1 MSVRRLAILVTVL
14 AAGCGRCGGAS
25 SGSADP
31 GSRTI
36 ALVHG
41 EPITGEA
48 VRRELAQSIGGDATM
63 EGDPAVARRRVLEDL
78 IERALLLQEARAR
91 SIVVG
96 EDQVERSFLRIRS
109 EYPGSHFDDL
119 LAKERL
125 SQSEL
130 RARLKEQL
138 TIEKLFH
145 DEVFP
150 QLRVTDAEVERY
162 YTDHVADFQAPESV
176 RVSQIVVAARGEAA
190 SVRDRL
196 RRDPKAFADLAR
208 RQSIAPEGKNG
219 GDLGYIV
226 RGAGYPE
233 VFDLCFS
240 LPRDV
245 VSEVTPSPYGF
256 HLFKVTDK
264 KPAQRQTL
272 EQVRG
277 QILERLGRAKRARA
291 QVEYLATL
299 RKRTP
304 IEIDEKALATVT
316 P

>member
-1 MSVRRLAILVTVL
+1 MRARALAVLATVL
-14 AAGCGRCGGAS
+14 AAACGRCGGAAS
-25 SGSADP
+25 RSADP
-31 GSRTI
+31 GARTV
-36 ALVHG
+36 ALVNG
-41 EPITGEA
+41 QPITAEA
-48 VRRELAQSIGGDATM
+48 IRRELDQSIGGSATM

-78 IERALLLQEARAR
+78 VDRALLLQEARTR

-162 YTDHVADFQAPESV
+162 YTDHAAEFQAPEAV
-176 RVSQIVVAARGEAA
+176 RVSQIVVATREEAA

-196 RRDPKAFADLAR
+196 RRDPQGFADLAR
-208 RQSIAPEGKNG
+208 RTSIAPEGRNG

-226 RGAGYPE
+226 RGAGFPE

-240 LPRDV
+240 LPKNV
-245 VSEVTPSPYGF
+245 VSDVTPSPYGF

-264 KPAQRQTL
+264 RPAQRQTL

-277 QILERLGRAKRARA
+277 QILERLNREKRARA
-291 QVEYLATL
+291 QVDYLATL

-304 IEIDEKALATVT
+304 IEIDEKALATVN

>member
-1 MSVRRLAILVTVL
+1 MRRGLAIVAVVL
-14 AAGCGRCGGAS
+14 AAGCGRCGGGAS
-25 SGSADP
+25 SRRGELSGRAV
-31 GSRTI
+31 
-36 ALVHG
+36 ALVNG
-41 EPITGEA
+41 EPVTAEA
-48 VRRELAQSIGGDATM
+48 LHRELAQSFGGEATI
-63 EGDPAVARRRVLEDL
+63 EGDPAIARRRVLDNL
-78 IERALLLQEARAR
+78 IDRALLLQEARAR

-138 TIEKLFH
+138 AIEKLFH

-150 QLRVTDAEVERY
+150 QLRVTDGEVERH
-162 YTDHVADFQAPESV
+162 YTEHVAEFQAPEMV
-176 RVSQIVVAARGEAA
+176 RVSQIVVATRDEA
-190 SVRDRL
+190 VQLRDRL
-196 RRDPKAFADLAR
+196 RRESSSFSDLAR
-208 RQSIAPEGKNG
+208 RLSVAPEGRNG
-219 GDLGYIV
+219 GDLGYIA
-226 RGAGYPE
+226 RGGGFPE

-240 LPRDV
+240 LPKNV
-245 VSEVTPSPYGF
+245 ISEVTPSPYGF
-256 HLFKVTDK
+256 HLFKVTDR

-277 QILERLGRAKRARA
+277 QILERLLREKRARA
-291 QVEYLATL
+291 QVDYLATL

-304 IEIDEKALATVT
+304 IQIDEAALASVN

>member
-1 MSVRRLAILVTVL
+1 M
-14 AAGCGRCGGAS
+14 
-25 SGSADP
+25 
-31 GSRTI
+31 
-36 ALVHG
+36 
-41 EPITGEA
+41 
-48 VRRELAQSIGGDATM
+48 
-63 EGDPAVARRRVLEDL
+63 
-78 IERALLLQEARAR
+78 ERA
-91 SIVVG
+91 
-96 EDQVERSFLRIRS
+96 FLRVRS

-162 YTDHVADFQAPESV
+162 FTDHAAEFQEPEMV
-176 RVSQIVVAARGEAA
+176 RVSQIVVATRGEAA
-190 SVRDRL
+190 LARDRL
-196 RRDPKAFADLAR
+196 RREPQNFADLAR
-208 RQSIAPEGKNG
+208 RLSIAPEGRNG

-226 RGAGYPE
+226 RGGGFPE
-233 VFDLCFS
+233 VFDLCFT
-240 LPRDV
+240 LPRNV
-245 VSEVTPSPYGF
+245 VSDVTPSPYGF

-277 QILERLGRAKRARA
+277 QILERLSREKRARA

-299 RKRTP
+299 RKRAT

>member
-1 MSVRRLAILVTVL
+1 MRLRQLLLVALTI
-14 AAGCGRCGGAS
+14 AGCGRCGGAS
-25 SGSADP
+25 SRSADP
-31 GSRTI
+31 ATRTV
-36 ALVHG
+36 ALVQG
-41 EPITGEA
+41 VPISAEA
-48 VRRELAQSIGGDATM
+48 VRRELSQSIGGNATI
-63 EGDPAVARRRVLEDL
+63 EGDPGVARRRVLDDL
-78 IERALLLQEARAR
+78 IDRALLLQEARAR
-91 SIVVG
+91 AIVVG
-96 EDQVERSFLRIRS
+96 EDQVERAFLRIRS

-150 QLRVTDAEVERY
+150 QIRVTDAEVERHY
-162 YTDHVADFQAPESV
+162 AENAAEFQAPESV
-176 RVSQIVVAARGEAA
+176 RVSQIVLATREEAIQL
-190 SVRDRL
+190 RDRL
-196 RRDPKAFADLAR
+196 RREPQSFADLAR
-208 RQSIAPEGKNG
+208 RLSIAPEGRNG

-226 RGAGYPE
+226 RGGGFPE
-233 VFDLCFS
+233 VFDLCFT
-240 LPRDV
+240 LPKNVLSD
-245 VSEVTPSPYGF
+245 VTPSPYGF

-277 QILERLGRAKRARA
+277 QILERLSREKRAKA
-291 QVEYLATL
+291 QIDYLATL
-299 RKRTP
+299 RKRAP

>member
-1 MSVRRLAILVTVL
+1 MSPRGLALLATVL

-25 SGSADP
+25 SGPADP
-31 GSRTI
+31 SSVTV

-48 VRRELAQSIGGDATM
+48 VRRELAQSFAGNATI
-63 EGDPAVARRRVLEDL
+63 EGDPAIARRRVLDDL
-78 IERALLLQEARAR
+78 IDRALLLQEARAR

-96 EDQVERSFLRIRS
+96 EDQVERALLRVRS

-150 QLRVTDAEVERY
+150 QIRVTDAEVERH
-162 YTDHVADFQAPESV
+162 YTEHAAEFQAQETV
-176 RVSQIVVAARGEAA
+176 RVSQIVVATREEAA
-190 SVRDRL
+190 QLRDRL
-196 RRDPKAFADLAR
+196 RREPQNFADIAR
-208 RQSIAPEGKNG
+208 RLSIAPEGKNG

-226 RGAGYPE
+226 RGGGFPE

-240 LPRDV
+240 LPRNVLSD
-245 VSEVTPSPYGF
+245 VTPSPYGF
-256 HLFKVTDK
+256 HLFKVTDR

-277 QILERLGRAKRARA
+277 QILERLGREKRARA
-291 QVEYLATL
+291 QADYLATL
-299 RKRTP
+299 RKRAP
-304 IEIDEKALATVT
+304 IEVHEKALATVN

>member
-1 MSVRRLAILVTVL
+1 VRRALAIAAAVL
-14 AAGCGRCGGAS
+14 AAACGRCGGTAS
-25 SGSADP
+25 RGTDP
-31 GSRTI
+31 ATLAV
-36 ALVHG
+36 ALVQG
-41 EPITGEA
+41 EPISA
-48 VRRELAQSIGGDATM
+48 AALRRELAQSFGGTATL
-63 EGDPAVARRRVLEDL
+63 EGDPAVARRRVLDNL
-78 IERALLLQEARAR
+78 VDRALLLQEARAR
-91 SIVVG
+91 SVVVG
-96 EDQVERSFLRIRS
+96 EDQVERAFLRVRS

-150 QLRVTDAEVERY
+150 QLRVTDAEVERH
-162 YTDHVADFQAPESV
+162 YTEHVAEYQAPETV
-176 RVSQIVVAARGEAA
+176 RVSQIVLATREEAA
-190 SVRDRL
+190 QLRDRL
-196 RRDPKAFADLAR
+196 RREPQAFADLAR
-208 RQSIAPEGKNG
+208 RLSVAPEGRNG

-226 RGAGYPE
+226 RGGGFPE

-240 LPRDV
+240 LPKNV
-245 VSEVTPSPYGF
+245 VSDVTPSPYGF
-256 HLFKVTDK
+256 HLFKVTDRK
-264 KPAQRQTL
+264 AAQRQTL

-277 QILERLGRAKRARA
+277 QILERLGREKRAKA
-291 QVEYLATL
+291 QAEYLVTL
-299 RKRTP
+299 RKRAR

>member
-1 MSVRRLAILVTVL
+1 LSARGLAILATVL

-25 SGSADP
+25 SRSAEP
-31 GSRTI
+31 GSRTV
-36 ALVHG
+36 ALVQG
-41 EPITGEA
+41 EPITTEA
-48 VRRELAQSIGGDATM
+48 VHRELAQAIGGTATM

-78 IERALLLQEARAR
+78 VDHALLLQEARAR

-96 EDQVERSFLRIRS
+96 EDQVERAFLRVRS

-119 LAKERL
+119 LSKERV

-162 YTDHVADFQAPESV
+162 FTDHATEFQAPEMV
-176 RVSQIVVAARGEAA
+176 RVSQIVVATRDEAA
-190 SVRDRL
+190 QLRDRL
-196 RRDPKAFADLAR
+196 RREPQNFADLAR
-208 RQSIAPEGKNG
+208 RLSIAPEGKNG
-219 GDLGYIV
+219 GDLGFIV
-226 RGAGYPE
+226 RGGGFPE
-233 VFDLCFS
+233 VFDLCFT
-240 LPRDV
+240 LPRNV
-245 VSEVTPSPYGF
+245 VSDVTPSPYGF

-277 QILERLGRAKRARA
+277 QILERLSREKRARA
-291 QVEYLATL
+291 QVEYLSTL
-299 RKRTP
+299 RKRAS

>member
-1 MSVRRLAILVTVL
+1 MRLGLVISAAVL
-14 AAGCGRCGGAS
+14 AAACGRCGGGS
-25 SGSADP
+25 SRSADP
-31 GSRTI
+31 GGRI
-36 ALVHG
+36 VALVHG

-48 VRRELAQSIGGDATM
+48 VRRELSQSFEGNATM
-63 EGDPAVARRRVLEDL
+63 EGSPDLARRRILDDL
-78 IERALLLQEARAR
+78 VDRALLLQEARAR

-96 EDQVERSFLRIRS
+96 EDQVERAFLRVRS

-150 QLRVTDAEVERY
+150 QIRVTDAEVERH
-162 YTDHVADFQAPESV
+162 YTEHVSEFQAPEMV
-176 RVSQIVVAARGEAA
+176 RVSQIVVAAREEAA
-190 SVRDRL
+190 QLRERL
-196 RRDPKAFADLAR
+196 RREPQSFPELAR
-208 RQSIAPEGKNG
+208 RLSIAPEGRSG
-219 GDLGYIV
+219 GDLGYIA
-226 RGAGYPE
+226 RGAGFPE

-240 LPRDV
+240 LPRNV
-245 VSEVTPSPYGF
+245 VSDVTPSPYGF

-277 QILERLGRAKRARA
+277 QIVERLAREKRARA
-291 QVEYLATL
+291 QVEYLAAL
-299 RKRTP
+299 RKRSK
-304 IEIDEKALATVT
+304 IEIDEKALSTVT

>member
-1 MSVRRLAILVTVL
+1 MVAVVL
-14 AAGCGRCGGAS
+14 AAGCGRCGGAAS
-25 SGSADP
+25 RTADP
-31 GSRTI
+31 ATRTV

-41 EPITGEA
+41 EPITAEA
-48 VRRELAQSIGGDATM
+48 VRRELAQSFEGSATM
-63 EGDPAVARRRVLEDL
+63 VGDPAIARRRVLDDL
-78 IERALLLQEARAR
+78 VDRALLLQEARAR

-96 EDQVERSFLRIRS
+96 EDQVERAFLRVRS

-150 QLRVTDAEVERY
+150 QLRVTDAEVERH
-162 YTDHVADFQAPESV
+162 YTEHVAEFQAPETV
-176 RVSQIVVAARGEAA
+176 RVSQIVLATRDEA
-190 SVRDRL
+190 VQLRERL
-196 RRDPKAFADLAR
+196 RREPQSFADLAR
-208 RQSIAPEGKNG
+208 RLSIAPEGRSG

-226 RGAGYPE
+226 RGGGFPE

-240 LPRDV
+240 LPRNVLSD
-245 VSEVTPSPYGF
+245 VTPSPYGF
-256 HLFKVTDK
+256 HLFKVTDR

-277 QILERLGRAKRARA
+277 QILERLAREKRARA
-291 QVEYLATL
+291 QVDYLATL
-299 RKRTP
+299 RKRTA
-304 IEIDEKALATVT
+304 IEVDERALATVT

>member
-1 MSVRRLAILVTVL
+1 MRRGIVIAAAAL
-14 AAGCGRCGGAS
+14 AAACGRCGGAS
-25 SGSADP
+25 SRNADP
-31 GSRTI
+31 ATRTV
-36 ALVHG
+36 ALVQG

-48 VRRELAQSIGGDATM
+48 VRRELAQSFEGAATL
-63 EGDPAVARRRVLEDL
+63 EGSPEVARKRILDDL
-78 IERALLLQEARAR
+78 VDRTLLLQEARAR

-96 EDQVERSFLRIRS
+96 EDQVERSFLRVRS

-150 QLRVTDAEVERY
+150 QIRVTDAEVERY
-162 YTDHVADFQAPESV
+162 YTDHVAEFQAPETV
-176 RVSQIVVAARGEAA
+176 RVSQIVVATRDEANQL
-190 SVRDRL
+190 RERL
-196 RRDPKAFADLAR
+196 RREPQSFADLAR
-208 RQSIAPEGKNG
+208 RQSIAPEGQNG
-219 GDLGYIV
+219 GDLGYIA
-226 RGAGYPE
+226 RGAGFPE
-233 VFDLCFS
+233 VFDLCFQ
-240 LPRDV
+240 LPKNVISD
-245 VSEVTPSPYGF
+245 VTPSPYGF

-277 QILERLGRAKRARA
+277 QIVERLSREKRAKA
-291 QVEYLATL
+291 QIEYLQTL
-299 RKRTP
+299 RKRAT
-304 IEIDEKALATVT
+304 IEIDEKALATVN